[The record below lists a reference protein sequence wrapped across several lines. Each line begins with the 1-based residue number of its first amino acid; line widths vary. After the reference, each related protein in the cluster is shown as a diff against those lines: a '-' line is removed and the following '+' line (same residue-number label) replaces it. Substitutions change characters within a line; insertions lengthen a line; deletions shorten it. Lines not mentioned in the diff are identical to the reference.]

1 MDGAGLVAPRWRRLR
16 LLAAAM
22 LLAAFVLSCGPKVKV
37 APVPPPSPE
46 QQPTPFQSA
55 ERYYEAKQYGKAM
68 ALYRDFLRRQPTH
81 PSADTAIIKLAT
93 ILTAFGNNAEA
104 ADWYRRLLLTRPASP
119 YAPQAAGELISILFI
134 EERYAELIAVA
145 RKLGPNM
152 LSGAIGARTLMLIGD
167 AYRITGDT
175 PAAAAAYIRGQQ
187 NSPSPDDPR
196 WEEKIE
202 GTIGSLS
209 LADIDRL
216 TADLQ
221 AREIRPRLLLLLA
234 RANGDREQ
242 WQAAVRVLGQYLADY
257 PEGPDRPEVE
267 RLAKRYYARSRL
279 SHHVIGCA
287 LPLTGKFAL
296 YGQRALRGIEL
307 AVNNLG
313 QTAGPTEIGLLI
325 KDTGSNAEQ
334 AAGAVD
340 ALAQAGVTAIIG
352 PIGGAEAAARR
363 AQENRIPIITLTQKS
378 DIVDIGDFVFR
389 NFLTPGLQAR
399 ALAEHAVAVMGLRRI
414 AVLYPDEPYG
424 RRFMLLFWKELVQFG
439 GRITGIESYSADQTD
454 FATPIKKLGG
464 LHYEIP
470 EDLKPPPMSAIRASR
485 RLAADPAGS
494 RGCAASRRS
503 PGPPRV
509 PGQPGF
515 IRGHARAGGGTSKR
529 CLSRMRLTWSAL
541 SPRSWPSMTSKG
553 FACSAPTSGTPSV
566 CWTSV
571 ESMSR
576 TLCSRPVFRRQQRPR
591 HPCLCIGL

>member
-1 MDGAGLVAPRWRRLR
+1 
-16 LLAAAM
+16 
-22 LLAAFVLSCGPKVKV
+22 
-37 APVPPPSPE
+37 
-46 QQPTPFQSA
+46 
-55 ERYYEAKQYGKAM
+55 
-68 ALYRDFLRRQPTH
+68 
-81 PSADTAIIKLAT
+81 
-93 ILTAFGNNAEA
+93 
-104 ADWYRRLLLTRPASP
+104 
-119 YAPQAAGELISILFI
+119 
-134 EERYAELIAVA
+134 
-145 RKLGPNM
+145 
-152 LSGAIGARTLMLIGD
+152 
-167 AYRITGDT
+167 
-175 PAAAAAYIRGQQ
+175 
-187 NSPSPDDPR
+187 
-196 WEEKIE
+196 
-202 GTIGSLS
+202 
-209 LADIDRL
+209 
-216 TADLQ
+216 
-221 AREIRPRLLLLLA
+221 
-234 RANGDREQ
+234 
-242 WQAAVRVLGQYLADY
+242 
-257 PEGPDRPEVE
+257 
-267 RLAKRYYARSRL
+267 
-279 SHHVIGCA
+279 
-287 LPLTGKFAL
+287 
-296 YGQRALRGIEL
+296 L

-454 FATPIKKLGG
+454 FATPIKKLGRVALRDPG
-464 LHYEIP
+464 GPQAAADVGH
-470 EDLKPPPMSAIRASR
+470 RASR

-503 PGPPRV
+503 PGPPESRT
-509 PGQPGF
+509 
-515 IRGHARAGGGTSKR
+515 AGIHPRTRPSRWWTSKR

-576 TLCSRPVFRRQQRPR
+576 TLCFPTCFSPTAATPTSVPLYRPFETVFGERPGFVEAVSYDSANLLFGILTRAGVHTPTSLKQELIRQP
-591 HPCLCIGL
+591 PVKGVTGLPLSKRTVTA

>member
-242 WQAAVRVLGQYLADY
+242 WQAAVRGIGSVPGGLSRRPGPARGGATGQTILRPIPPQPSRHRLRPAAD
-257 PEGPDRPEVE
+257 RQ
-267 RLAKRYYARSRL
+267 
-279 SHHVIGCA
+279 ICA
-287 LPLTGKFAL
+287 LRNAPCGGSNWPLT
-296 YGQRALRGIEL
+296 
-307 AVNNLG
+307 
-313 QTAGPTEIGLLI
+313 TW
-325 KDTGSNAEQ
+325 
-334 AAGAVD
+334 
-340 ALAQAGVTAIIG
+340 
-352 PIGGAEAAARR
+352 ARPR
-363 AQENRIPIITLTQKS
+363 
-378 DIVDIGDFVFR
+378 
-389 NFLTPGLQAR
+389 
-399 ALAEHAVAVMGLRRI
+399 
-414 AVLYPDEPYG
+414 
-424 RRFMLLFWKELVQFG
+424 
-439 GRITGIESYSADQTD
+439 
-454 FATPIKKLGG
+454 
-464 LHYEIP
+464 
-470 EDLKPPPMSAIRASR
+470 
-485 RLAADPAGS
+485 
-494 RGCAASRRS
+494 
-503 PGPPRV
+503 GPP
-509 PGQPGF
+509 
-515 IRGHARAGGGTSKR
+515 K
-529 CLSRMRLTWSAL
+529 SA
-541 SPRSWPSMTSKG
+541 
-553 FACSAPTSGTPSV
+553 C
-566 CWTSV
+566 
-571 ESMSR
+571 
-576 TLCSRPVFRRQQRPR
+576 
-591 HPCLCIGL
+591 